1 MKKYLITSAA
11 ALALCGLITSCTH
24 EFDAELSAQNSV
36 VQKYEEAFITAF
48 GKPDPNQEWGFGPST
63 VVGTRGTRAETFGFS
78 LPQDYANNPGFKKK
92 SNIKDLTSSTYAIS
106 QPTLGKNLLDEI
118 TNNSSVDYA
127 ANDNSLSNNGTYYIN
142 SSSDLQNPQNFD
154 NLTIY
159 INDNNMTFWKSL
171 KSGSTIV
178 ICKDKNVTLNSVNEN
193 NTIYVAPDATLNF
206 NSDVT
211 LKNCRLFLASGSTL
225 NAKGL
230 TVMTQNNGTCE
241 IVNNGGTINVG
252 SQNEAKSICFDNFT
266 GTFWNGG
273 TLKVYGSYY
282 TQNGEG
288 GNFYNGSG
296 CNITATNIKLYKST
310 NFRNEGNI
318 TLSSS
323 DGFYADQYGHNIYN
337 SGTITTQ
344 NLTLEKNITLWNEGT
359 FNVTNAL
366 TYRNDNIDVYNGPN
380 STMKMKSLDLYN
392 NYQLIV
398 NDGSLEVEGDIL
410 ARNTS
415 AEIINNGTLTGASL
429 TLLAGAKFHNTA
441 DVTISGKTH
450 IANSQSPWKN
460 EGRYTTGDFEVSDY
474 AKMVYNNCSLT
485 VHKTGDTGVFKIY
498 GEFVV
503 GGGGSV
509 VTDNV
514 DWVNKSNVYLGNL
527 SLFKVKETFDSD
539 NKDTECGIHAMG
551 DEWAVLQAKS
561 IVQRN
566 NVNDQYRMSYYG
578 NLWVDAESHFDLWYK
593 DQSTTPG
600 KQPNYERFGNAK
612 FGHEG
617 DEGCPVIPADKTK
630 SCTPGYN
637 ETPEPSGDV
646 VRVVA
651 EDLTATTGTDFDFND
666 VVFDVWLHPTFAD
679 QVMIK
684 LRAAG
689 GTLPLYIGEGSE
701 VREVHELFKQD
712 TNMMINTGGSYAN
725 CIDGLAPVGFS
736 LPNPLKGK
744 AGADDVKQVAKAIKL
759 QVRKNVKGVSTLCE
773 LTAVKGQAPAKLCV
787 GTDFPY
793 PDDDTY
799 TYPCLKERT
808 DIQGAFKYNPTDNI
822 NSKYKGEGKFSLYVK
837 GIFDD
842 NWYKSTAQPK
852 SQPQSND

>member
-92 SNIKDLTSSTYAIS
+92 SNIKNLTSSTYAIS

-159 INDNNMTFWKSL
+159 INDNNMTFWKNL

-474 AKMVYNNCSLT
+474 ATMVYNNCSLT

-498 GEFVV
+498 GKFVV

-637 ETPEPSGDV
+637 EEHHEDIDGV
-646 VRVVA
+646 IRVIA
-651 EDLTATTGTDFDFND
+651 EDLSVTQATDWDFND
-666 VVFDVWLHPTFAD
+666 VIFDVQLAD
-679 QVMIK
+679 NNTQVKIT
-684 LRAAG
+684 LLAAG
-689 GTLPLYIGEGSE
+689 GTLPLIIGDKNH
-701 VREVHELFKQD
+701 EVHELFAAANPGRSI
-712 TNMMINTGGSYAN
+712 TTSTMINTIERDRSYKTTSFYLDIQEEWKNGATAEA
-725 CIDGLAPVGFS
+725 DGLLKAVAKNMPVKVYKLENGTKTWVE
-736 LPNPLKGK
+736 LQCERGK
-744 AGADDVKQVAKAIKL
+744 ATAKVAVKDDYDWCDERQHINRKYTLTDMRGNEYGGFTLYTEGIVGGADDRESCWYNYNGPI
-759 QVRKNVKGVSTLCE
+759 
-773 LTAVKGQAPAKLCV
+773 
-787 GTDFPY
+787 TD
-793 PDDDTY
+793 
-799 TYPCLKERT
+799 EM
-808 DIQGAFKYNPTDNI
+808 
-822 NSKYKGEGKFSLYVK
+822 
-837 GIFDD
+837 
-842 NWYKSTAQPK
+842 AQK
-852 SQPQSND
+852 HLGH